1 MISSRRKTRTH
12 KRSASMSNAPGY
24 DDDEFNEP
32 PPQHPTSSSPAKKF
46 VTNVRRTL
54 SQTRQRK
61 RDAEPVSRAVSL
73 CYLQYAEGV
82 DHVQQEAMP
91 PPPYAP
97 SSSHYRYHDPSTVPS
112 TFPPTLEQIAMGLH
126 ISRTPHLR
134 TMTVGLRGRG
144 NSSVGRTPNTPDV
157 AQVYYSPYLSQSNGS
172 TIVGTS
178 RSHSRS
184 SSRAHARTP
193 PVQAPPVPILPQRSV
208 SLPPPPQRSSLK
220 RPSSHTPEP
229 TPRSTSTTPGLSNGS
244 VTSASTESSLST
256 TRSSLRGRS
265 LLNLSLK
272 GRVGWLLPGKG
283 KQAKN
288 SSDTRLAVAYE
299 GDEQIIRK
307 AVRFDE
313 RVSVDAQRDS
323 EELAHTTSS
332 TPGTGRS

>member
-61 RDAEPVSRAVSL
+61 RDAEP
-73 CYLQYAEGV
+73 
-82 DHVQQEAMP
+82 QEAMP

-193 PVQAPPVPILPQRSV
+193 PSKLPQFLSCHNA
-208 SLPPPPQRSSLK
+208 P
-220 RPSSHTPEP
+220 HTPEP

>member
-1 MISSRRKTRTH
+1 MISSRKKTRTH
-12 KRSASMSNAPGY
+12 KRSASMSNAPVY

-61 RDAEPVSRAVSL
+61 RDAE
-73 CYLQYAEGV
+73 LQET
-82 DHVQQEAMP
+82 MP

-256 TRSSLRGRS
+256 TRSSLQGRS

-299 GDEQIIRK
+299 GDEQITRK

-313 RVSVDAQRDS
+313 RVSVDAARDS
-323 EELAHTTSS
+323 EELAHTTST

>member
-1 MISSRRKTRTH
+1 MISSRKKARV
-12 KRSASMSNAPGY
+12 SMSNAPVH
-24 DDDEFNEP
+24 DVDEFNEP
-32 PPQHPTSSSPAKKF
+32 PPQHPTSFSPAQKF
-46 VTNVRRTL
+46 VSNVRRTL

-61 RDAEPVSRAVSL
+61 RDTDS
-73 CYLQYAEGV
+73 
-82 DHVQQEAMP
+82 QEAMP

-184 SSRAHARTP
+184 SSRAHVRSP
-193 PVQAPPVPILPQRSV
+193 HEQPPPVPTLSQRSV
-208 SLPPPPQRSSLK
+208 PLPPPPQRSSLK
-220 RPSSHTPEP
+220 RPSSHTPGP
-229 TPRSTSTTPGLSNGS
+229 IPRSASTTPGLSNGS
-244 VTSASTESSLST
+244 VTSASTASSLST

-272 GRVGWLLPGKG
+272 GRVGWLLPKRG

-288 SSDTRLAVAYE
+288 GSDTLLPVAYEE
-299 GDEQIIRK
+299 GDEQITRK

-313 RVSVDAQRDS
+313 RVSVDAARNS
-323 EELAHTTSS
+323 EELTHTTST
-332 TPGTGRS
+332 TPGMGRS